1 MGLEIVEFA
10 LAIEKRFDLDLPDSV
25 MATMTTTRHMIDYL
39 IGRLNA
45 VPLAPYCRSQHVFY
59 RIRSELVAANVPRAS
74 VTPRAR
80 VDWLVQGGPHRT
92 VRELVSNVIRT
103 SPSLRLMRDRHWPR
117 DAVKRIVY
125 KIALDEWA
133 LAGFSEDAHWTRDLG
148 LG

>member
-39 IGRLNA
+39 TERLNA
-45 VPLAPYCRSQHVFY
+45 VPLSPYCRSQRVFY

-103 SPSLRLMRDRHWPR
+103 SPSLRLMRDRHWTR
-117 DAVKRIVY
+117 DAVKRVVY
-125 KIALDEWA
+125 QVAAQRWGIED
-133 LAGFSEDAHWTRDLG
+133 FSEDAHWARDLG
-148 LG
+148 LD